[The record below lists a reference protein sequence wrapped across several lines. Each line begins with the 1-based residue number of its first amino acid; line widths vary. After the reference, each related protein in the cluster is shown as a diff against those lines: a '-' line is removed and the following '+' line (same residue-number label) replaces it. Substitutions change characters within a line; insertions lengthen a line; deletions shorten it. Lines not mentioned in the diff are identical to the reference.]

1 MKEAEKHPVLPPSLK
16 CLEAPFCPWPQPWW
30 SQTQSTRSFGSC
42 WHRTDA
48 QLVRKTCG
56 SLFPLLPL
64 SRHNL
69 LIQFPLKNNGFNEG
83 GKQDFPKLRKVL
95 QNNDPP
101 NWQASSPSCSN
112 ERLWDISQAFSSY
125 WTCPCLQAALP
136 DPTLGIRWSEALVSV
151 FHWVALLWFEEGL
164 GERREEPG

>member
-1 MKEAEKHPVLPPSLK
+1 MPPSLK

-83 GKQDFPKLRKVL
+83 GNRIFRNFVKFCKIMTPQTGRR
-95 QNNDPP
+95 PP
-101 NWQASSPSCSN
+101 LPAQMNVFGTFHRLSVPTGHAPVSRLPFQISHWASDGQRP
-112 ERLWDISQAFSSY
+112 W
-125 WTCPCLQAALP
+125 
-136 DPTLGIRWSEALVSV
+136 VSV